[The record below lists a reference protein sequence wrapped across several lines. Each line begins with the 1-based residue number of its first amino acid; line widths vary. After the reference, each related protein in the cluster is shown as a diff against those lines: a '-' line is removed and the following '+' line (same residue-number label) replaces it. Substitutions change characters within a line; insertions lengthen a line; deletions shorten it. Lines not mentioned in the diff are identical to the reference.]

1 MAETWRATAKAHRR
15 QQLLDAAA
23 HLFAERGFNGV
34 SIEELGASAGVS
46 GPALYRHFPSKEAVL
61 GELLI
66 GASQRLLEGCT
77 RILDD
82 ATEGPQALRDLVDF
96 HVDFALSERDV
107 IRIQDRELASLPPAV
122 NHEVRML
129 QRRYVQAWVELIAR
143 LSPTTPVAELEV
155 RVHAIFGL
163 LNSTPHNA
171 KLADVD
177 DARGILAEMAIA
189 GVLGA
194 GPASVPA
201 PSGQLRVQATDA
213 VGTG

>member
-23 HLFAERGFNGV
+23 QLFAERGFNGV
-34 SIEELGASAGVS
+34 SIEELGAAAGVS
-46 GPALYRHFPSKEAVL
+46 GPALYRHFPSKEAML

-66 GASQRLLEGCT
+66 GASERLLEGCT

-82 ATEGPQALRDLVDF
+82 AARTPETLRDLVDF

-107 IRIQDRELASLPPAV
+107 IRIQDRELASLPADI
-122 NHEVRML
+122 NRDVRML
-129 QRRYVQAWVELIAR
+129 QRRYVQAWVALVAE
-143 LSPTTPVAELEV
+143 LSPTTPTAELEV

-171 KLADVD
+171 RLADVG
-177 DARGILAEMAIA
+177 DARGMLAEMAI
-189 GVLGA
+189 
-194 GPASVPA
+194 
-201 PSGQLRVQATDA
+201 SGLLDRSALQQRAEPIRDELTH
-213 VGTG
+213 